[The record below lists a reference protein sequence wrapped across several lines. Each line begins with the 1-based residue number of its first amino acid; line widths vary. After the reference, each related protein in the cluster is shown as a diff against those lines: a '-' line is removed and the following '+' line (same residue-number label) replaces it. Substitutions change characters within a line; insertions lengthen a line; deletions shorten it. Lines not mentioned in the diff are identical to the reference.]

1 MLATVHLSK
10 SLGFAELDMTVQLS
24 MQQCVECSRTRV
36 NPNINYGLWLIM
48 MSQCKFTDCNKY
60 ITLVRDVG
68 SGEAMHVCGQGMYGN
83 S

>member
-1 MLATVHLSK
+1 
-10 SLGFAELDMTVQLS
+10 
-24 MQQCVECSRTRV
+24 
-36 NPNINYGLWLIM
+36 M
-48 MSQCKFTDCNKY
+48 MSQYKFTDCNKY